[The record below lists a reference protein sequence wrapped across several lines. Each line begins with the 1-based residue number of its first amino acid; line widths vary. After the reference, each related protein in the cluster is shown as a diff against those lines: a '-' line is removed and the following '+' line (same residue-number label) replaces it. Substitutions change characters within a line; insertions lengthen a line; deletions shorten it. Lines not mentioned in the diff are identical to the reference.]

1 MRSTAADDETFD
13 HDAVDTPSSA
23 SSTPE
28 ESPSMKALLLFTRL
42 EGILTVSQAVE
53 IAEVPKPVVS
63 SNSLV
68 IQIRA
73 AAMSLE
79 DLYTAIGRRPLLHIS
94 PTPTNPVI
102 PGIDFVGRVA
112 DDAAAA
118 SCKDFKAGDV
128 VMGCLPPVRVRHGT
142 WAQYLVISPNNI
154 TKVPTNWTRSQAAAF
169 GMSALV
175 AHAAIQIV
183 FPENTTTTRKQV
195 LVGVVGASGCIGS
208 LIVMLLAHKGAHVVA
223 VCSEEN
229 STFCKEQLG
238 ASHVAT
244 RESGG
249 LACYRANDE
258 GRNDKRPLD
267 YVIDCVG
274 GNRVEQ
280 DAAKALKKGGHFITT
295 VGHGPEPFGEGASGG
310 IGRGA
315 VMAAKA
321 LRSRMVG
328 DYSYTLVSA
337 SPFGIASK
345 LENMANQVNQCT
357 DGKGPP
363 MRTNTVAANDMIAV
377 REALDSVAKHTSG
390 GRVILDFSVFDE

>member
-1 MRSTAADDETFD
+1 
-13 HDAVDTPSSA
+13 
-23 SSTPE
+23 
-28 ESPSMKALLLFTRL
+28 MKALLLFTRP
-42 EGILTVSQAVE
+42 ESILTVSQAVE

-68 IQIRA
+68 IQIQA

-112 DDAAAA
+112 AAAAAA
-118 SCKDFKAGDV
+118 SCQDFKEGDV

-154 TKVPTNWTRSQAAAF
+154 TKVPTNWTGSQAAAF

-208 LIVMLLAHKGAHVVA
+208 LIVMLLAHKGARVVA

-229 STFCKEQLG
+229 SKFCKEQLG

-258 GRNDKRPLD
+258 GRTDKRPLD

-363 MRTNTVAANDMIAV
+363 MRTKTVAANDMIAV
-377 REALDSVAKHTSG
+377 RETLDSVAKHTSG

>member
-1 MRSTAADDETFD
+1 MVLTRPSTAARVQSYVAKNCLQPKKIILCSAAAMRSTAADDETFD

-28 ESPSMKALLLFTRL
+28 ESPSMKALLLFTRP
-42 EGILTVSQAVE
+42 ESILTVSQAVE

-63 SNSLV
+63 SKSLV
-68 IQIRA
+68 IQIQA

-112 DDAAAA
+112 AAAAA
-118 SCKDFKAGDV
+118 SCKDFKEGDV

-142 WAQYLVISPNNI
+142 WAQYLLISPNNI

-175 AHAAIQIV
+175 AHAVIQIV

-229 STFCKEQLG
+229 SNVLQGAAGCQPCGNSRKWWLG
-238 ASHVAT
+238 LLS
-244 RESGG
+244 
-249 LACYRANDE
+249 C
-258 GRNDKRPLD
+258 
-267 YVIDCVG
+267 
-274 GNRVEQ
+274 Q
-280 DAAKALKKGGHFITT
+280 
-295 VGHGPEPFGEGASGG
+295 
-310 IGRGA
+310 
-315 VMAAKA
+315 
-321 LRSRMVG
+321 
-328 DYSYTLVSA
+328 
-337 SPFGIASK
+337 
-345 LENMANQVNQCT
+345 
-357 DGKGPP
+357 
-363 MRTNTVAANDMIAV
+363 
-377 REALDSVAKHTSG
+377 
-390 GRVILDFSVFDE
+390 